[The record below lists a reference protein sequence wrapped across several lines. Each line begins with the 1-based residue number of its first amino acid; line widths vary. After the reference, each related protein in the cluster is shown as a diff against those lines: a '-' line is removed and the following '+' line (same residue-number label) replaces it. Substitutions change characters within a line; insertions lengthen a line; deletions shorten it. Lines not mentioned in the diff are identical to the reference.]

1 MRKCDAKEGVF
12 DPVKSDLITLE
23 YDAMSV
29 MFRTLFVVYYI
40 PSVIML

>member
-1 MRKCDAKEGVF
+1 MRKCDAKERVF
-12 DPVKSDLITLE
+12 DPVKSDLVTLE
-23 YDAMSV
+23 YDPMNV